1 MAWRGQINYNINM
14 QITIATEADIEG
26 ILKLQTQIYRTEKI
40 ADGAKGA
47 LKKQLSDETCDVIVA
62 KDESGKVAATAAI
75 YYIEVPVRN
84 RPYAFLEGLVVN
96 ESTRGQ
102 GVGTKMF
109 EKILELARTKNCYKI
124 IFTSGTDR
132 TDAHKLYEKLG
143 FKKWGLEFRMDL

>member
-1 MAWRGQINYNINM
+1 ME
-14 QITIATEADIEG
+14 IAIAKPADIDA

-40 ADGAKGA
+40 ADGARDA
-47 LKKQLSDETCDVIVA
+47 LEKQLADDTCDVLVA

-75 YYIEVPVRN
+75 YYIEVPVRS
-84 RPYAFLEGLVVN
+84 RPYAFLEGLVVD

-109 EKILELARTKNCYKI
+109 EKILELARAKHCYKI
-124 IFTSGTDR
+124 VFTSGSDR
-132 TDAHKLYEKLG
+132 LDAHKLYEKLG

>member
-1 MAWRGQINYNINM
+1 M
-14 QITIATEADIEG
+14 QISIATKTDIDA

-40 ADGAKGA
+40 ADGAESA
-47 LKKQLSDETCDVIVA
+47 LKKQLADKTCDVIVA
-62 KDESGKVAATAAI
+62 KDESGKIFATAAV

-84 RPYAFLEGLVVN
+84 RPYAFLEGLVVDQ
-96 ESTRGQ
+96 STRGQ

-109 EKILELARTKNCYKI
+109 DKILELARAKNCYKI
-124 IFTSGTDR
+124 LFTSGTDR